1 MFFGEIRTLPSTGLH
16 PVLLEALTLALAAR
30 PLEKAAGRY
39 ELRGEDIFMN
49 VMTFA
54 TQFPDQ
60 KKAELHEQYIDI
72 QVLLTGEERILFG
85 VTGSARQREDFH
97 PEEDYRLCSEIA
109 GEQCVTLRPG
119 MCAVFMP
126 GEPHKPG
133 CAILEPGEIKKV
145 VVKVRARL
153 LDT

>member
-1 MFFGEIRTLPSTGLH
+1 MS
-16 PVLLEALTLALAAR
+16 
-30 PLEKAAGRY
+30 
-39 ELRGEDIFMN
+39 

-54 TQFPDQ
+54 AGFRPE
-60 KKAELHEQYIDI
+60 KAEPMSNLMISEGCM
-72 QVLLTGEERILFG
+72 TGEERVLFG
-85 VTGSARQREDFH
+85 RDGLGTPAAKFSPQKII
-97 PEEDYRLCSEIA
+97 SEIA
-109 GEQCVTLRPG
+109 GELRWCLPPRPG
-119 MCAVFMP
+119 CAVFMP

>member
-1 MFFGEIRTLPSTGLH
+1 
-16 PVLLEALTLALAAR
+16 
-30 PLEKAAGRY
+30 
-39 ELRGEDIFMN
+39 MN

-72 QVLLTGEERILFG
+72 RVLLTGEERILFG

-97 PEEDYRLCSEIA
+97 PEEDYQLCSEIA
-109 GEQCVTLRPG
+109 GEQCVTLRSG

-126 GEPHKPG
+126 GEPHKRDAQFLSG
-133 CAILEPGEIKKV
+133 RDKESRGEGTRPLAGYV
-145 VVKVRARL
+145 VYRPDGASLIRPAGI
-153 LDT
+153 T